1 MIALQMVFYEEHGL
15 SVKNQHDNLLM
26 PPIFGFAPFRVVLE
40 NDGSCSIIII
50 EYRDAMHILGMDH
63 IIHVIILFP

>member
-40 NDGSCSIIII
+40 NDGWCP
-50 EYRDAMHILGMDH
+50 EGGHAKG
-63 IIHVIILFP
+63 V